1 MIIYIGGR
9 MKKERYRE
17 ILSVFKSFEEFQ
29 EFKRILLRDVLKEKR
44 KLERENRRLKKK
56 LEELPKKEVLK
67 KLKAKLERK
76 TEEWKS
82 QKEIIEKL
90 IKGRRLLVA
99 LITKILEEISY
110 GYEPRKANL
119 KDWLKQEIK
128 WTKDYI
134 SILEKVSNVVIEK

>member
-1 MIIYIGGR
+1 

-29 EFKRILLRDVLKEKR
+29 EFRRILLRDVLKEKR
-44 KLERENRRLKKK
+44 KLERENRRLKRK

-119 KDWLKQEIK
+119 KDWLKQEIE

-134 SILEKVSNVVIEK
+134 SILEKVSNVVKEK